1 VEKPPLPE
9 AKNTIGLWHGQLA
22 DDDVLSRHYVPL
34 LSADELARAE
44 SLSNPLMRLRH
55 IEVRGRLRMLLADA
69 LQQHPAQLRIARTGE
84 GKPYLPD
91 HPQLVFNISHTAN
104 YLAIAIARDCQL
116 GVDIERCRPRANLA
130 ALVDK
135 CFAEEEAEYWYG
147 LPDNQKQSAFYQ
159 FWTIKEAFVKA
170 TGRGIALGLNQCVVN
185 PQQPGQFLRLPDAY
199 GAVEGWGIVGLE
211 LVAKSGGDMLCG
223 AVVVDRPALQVD
235 CFQME

>member
-1 VEKPPLPE
+1 LPE

>member
-22 DDDVLSRHYVPL
+22 DDDVLSQHYVPL

>member
-1 VEKPPLPE
+1 LPE

-22 DDDVLSRHYVPL
+22 DDDVLSQHYVPL

>member
-1 VEKPPLPE
+1 MPE

-22 DDDVLSRHYVPL
+22 DDDALSQHYVPL
-34 LSADELARAE
+34 LSTDEWARAE

-55 IEVRGRLRMLLADA
+55 IEVRGRLRMLLADS
-69 LQQHPAQLRIARTGE
+69 LQQAPAQLRIARTGE

-135 CFAEEEAEYWYG
+135 CFAEEEASYWYS
-147 LPDNQKQSAFYQ
+147 LPDNQKQSAFYH

-185 PQQPGQFLRLPDAY
+185 PLQPDKFLRLPDAY

-211 LVAKSGGDMLCG
+211 LAAKVGGDMLCG
-223 AVVVDRPALQVD
+223 AVVADRPAVRVN
-235 CFQME
+235 CFQMG